1 LIYADI
7 MKILHI
13 LKTEPEAGVKAVIEE
28 HRKYH
33 DVTVIEMHKN
43 KDYDLIVELM
53 ERADKVISW

>member
-1 LIYADI
+1 